1 MSSSGVT
8 QINELPNS
16 KNENIKLSIEENVNM
31 NDIFKEVQS
40 TNNVGSL
47 PTRDIP
53 INTNNISLDESS
65 KPDYIPQHEY
75 YLDESEFES
84 GDAIVEDKRK
94 SENRKSSLEALY
106 EELQIPMLLGV
117 IYFMFQL
124 PVFNNFLAKYVS
136 FTYNTDGV
144 INLSGIVFK
153 SVSFSL
159 IYFILTRLLVNISD

>member
-1 MSSSGVT
+1 MSNGVT

-31 NDIFKEVQS
+31 NDIFKEVQNTGS
-40 TNNVGSL
+40 VGTI

-53 INTNNISLDESS
+53 MNTNNISLDETS
-65 KPDYIPQHEY
+65 KPNYIPEHDY
-75 YLDESEFES
+75 YLDEQEFES
-84 GDAIVEDKRK
+84 GEAIIEDKRK
-94 SENRKSSLEALY
+94 SDNRKSSLEVLY
-106 EELQIPMLLGV
+106 EELQIPILLGV
-117 IYFMFQL
+117 IYFIFQL
-124 PVFNNFLAKYVS
+124 PILNNYLAKYLS

-153 SVSFSL
+153 SVSFSI

>member
-1 MSSSGVT
+1 MSNGVT

-31 NDIFKEVQS
+31 NDIFKEVQNTGS
-40 TNNVGSL
+40 VGTI

-53 INTNNISLDESS
+53 MNTNNISLDETS
-65 KPDYIPQHEY
+65 KPNYIPEHDY
-75 YLDESEFES
+75 YLDEQEFES
-84 GDAIVEDKRK
+84 GEAIIEDKRK
-94 SENRKSSLEALY
+94 SDNRKSSLEVLY
-106 EELQIPMLLGV
+106 EELQIPILLGV
-117 IYFMFQL
+117 IYFIFQL
-124 PVFNNFLAKYVS
+124 PVLNNYLAKYLS

-153 SVSFSL
+153 SVSFSI